1 MGGVSKS
8 ISPRH
13 PFVEVLPGV
22 MCISSLVTSQKSLQ
36 PLILPPFEA
45 NAVSPVTEIPLPMQV
60 HSSKLDVPIDKLE
73 HLWTGIAVASLLE
86 NLLTV
91 LTMFPMK
98 ADLNNLVRLPNR
110 NFLND
115 AGIENSLGPL
125 VTRSV

>member
-1 MGGVSKS
+1 
-8 ISPRH
+8 
-13 PFVEVLPGV
+13 
-22 MCISSLVTSQKSLQ
+22 
-36 PLILPPFEA
+36 
-45 NAVSPVTEIPLPMQV
+45 MQV
-60 HSSKLDVPIDKLE
+60 HLSNLDVPIDKLE

-98 ADLNNLVRLPNR
+98 VDLNNLVRLPNR